1 MNRGRHPFNL
11 GGTPDAVGVLRC
23 HHPDMVA
30 TALLVDDHA
39 GFRAQAR
46 ILLAAAGF
54 EVVAEAEDAIGAL
67 ETARTLRPDVI
78 LLDVQLPDGNG
89 FDVARAV
96 LEGDEPPIVI
106 LISSRE
112 AADYGSRIDRSGAR
126 GFISKA
132 ELSVAALR
140 ALVRGDR

>member
-1 MNRGRHPFNL
+1 
-11 GGTPDAVGVLRC
+11 
-23 HHPDMVA
+23 MVA

-46 ILLAAAGF
+46 VLLRSAGF
-54 EVVAEAEDAIGAL
+54 EVVAEAEDAAGAL
-67 ETARTLRPDVI
+67 ETAGTLRPDVI

-96 LEGDEPPIVI
+96 LDGDDPPIVI

-112 AADYGSRIDRSGAR
+112 ASDYGTRIDRSGAR

-132 ELSVAALR
+132 ELSVAAIT
-140 ALVRGDR
+140 ALVRGDP

>member
-1 MNRGRHPFNL
+1 
-11 GGTPDAVGVLRC
+11 
-23 HHPDMVA
+23 MVA

-46 ILLAAAGF
+46 LLLAAAGF
-54 EVVAEAEDAIGAL
+54 DLVAEAEDAAGAL
-67 ETARTLRPDVI
+67 ETARTLRPQVV

-89 FDVARAV
+89 FEVARAV
-96 LEGDEPPIVI
+96 LEADDPPVVI

-112 AADYGSRIDRSGAR
+112 AADYGTQIDRSGAR

-132 ELSVAALR
+132 ELSAASIK
-140 ALVRGDR
+140 ALVRADG

>member
-1 MNRGRHPFNL
+1 
-11 GGTPDAVGVLRC
+11 
-23 HHPDMVA
+23 MVA

-46 ILLAAAGF
+46 ALLVAAGF
-54 EVVAEAEDAIGAL
+54 RVIAEAKDAASAL
-67 ETARTLRPDVI
+67 ETAMTMRPDVI

-96 LEGDEPPIVI
+96 LDGDDPPIVI

-112 AADYGSRIDRSGAR
+112 AADYGTRIDRSGAR

-132 ELSVAALR
+132 ELSLAAIKALLR
-140 ALVRGDR
+140 VEP